1 MKPCTYTYAA
11 VCSLAFGAAF
21 VAACGGSQT
30 EAATPE
36 APKAEPASPATPA
49 SSVAIAAEATPA
61 APSSSAAAAAPDRD
75 ISDIQAVVGSNRD
88 MFRNCYE
95 RSLKAHP
102 GIKGKYVLTF
112 VINPDG
118 SVKSAET
125 DQSTSQIHQ
134 SDMASCAETAVRT
147 LKFPPSKK
155 GKESRASYPFDF
167 NPKPPSASASR
178 P

>member
-1 MKPCTYTYAA
+1 
-11 VCSLAFGAAF
+11 LALGVAF

-36 APKAEPASPATPA
+36 APKAEPASPAASGSSAAAVAETP
-49 SSVAIAAEATPA
+49 PP
-61 APSSSAAAAAPDRD
+61 APSSSAAAPAPDRS
-75 ISDIQAVVGSNRD
+75 INDIQAVVGSNRD
-88 MFRNCYE
+88 LFRNCYE

-112 VINPDG
+112 VINPNG
-118 SVKSAET
+118 TIKSAET

-134 SDMASCAETAVRT
+134 SDMASCAEAAVRT

-155 GKESRASYPFDF
+155 GKESRTSYPFDF
-167 NPKPPSASASR
+167 NPKPPSGSS
-178 P
+178 PPP